1 MTSIQIEY
9 WKNME
14 NKRHNFQ
21 MEKLTGEAQAEVA
34 RHNVQSERIGY
45 AQASASYMQAQAA
58 QRNAEINYGLYRLQ
72 QLKYEYEKQIA
83 QHQMSLIDAQ
93 ARNQSSQADY
103 NMAKSAQQELETGVY
118 SMYGPLQAAAQLSL
132 TTQDYYRSS
141 AQTELYRA
149 EAGTEPY
156 KRIQYI
162 TSAANQGISV
172 ITSVFGD
179 KAKQKGILSLFKK

>member
-34 RHNVQSERIGY
+34 RHNVQAERIGY

-58 QRNAEINYGLYRLQ
+58 QRNAEINYRLSQ
-72 QLKYEYEKQIA
+72 LQELKYQYERQIA
-83 QHQMSLIDAQ
+83 YHQMSLMDAQ
-93 ARNQSSQADY
+93 ARNQNSQSGY
-103 NMAKSAQQELETGVY
+103 NMARTAQQELETGVY
-118 SMYGPLQAAAQLSL
+118 SMYGAMQSAAQLSL

-141 AQTELYRA
+141 AQTDLYRA
-149 EAGTEPY
+149 EAATEPY
-156 KRIQYI
+156 KRVQYVFN
-162 TSAANQGISV
+162 SANQGVSAFK
-172 ITSVFGD
+172 SLFGD
-179 KAKQKGILSLFKK
+179 KTNSKGILSLFKK